1 MFNFEGLQILT
12 GHFIRDILKQ
22 IMGELAHPKK
32 KEIKGPWLL
41 NHDDFEALDLVIRSI
56 DNFLYDSWE
65 DTIIS
70 DIKKEHK
77 KILDKDLNRK
87 INEYKKDWKYD
98 KHTKECQ
105 ITSKDGTKLRG
116 DSISAILKHP
126 AINNLE
132 PKSLD
137 VYIGHGPYWEN
148 TFELKISKFYRG
160 ELSYDINCSHANN
173 LFEIQYNID
182 QWIDKRKPKRALKFW
197 SNYGDWFTFPL
208 IIPIIYIGIQSFSTT
223 YTTYQETIGL
233 EMFELAKE
241 GINETNR
248 DLALELLVKSQSGFR
263 PNDFVP
269 QEKSNDPIWIRIL
282 AVILFVFIAAIFRPK
297 TLIGLGKMKN
307 VLNVYK
313 IWIKLVLITL
323 PTVLVIA
330 PFWKTI
336 VKWFY

>member
-1 MFNFEGLQILT
+1 
-12 GHFIRDILKQ
+12 
-22 IMGELAHPKK
+22 
-32 KEIKGPWLL
+32 
-41 NHDDFEALDLVIRSI
+41 
-56 DNFLYDSWE
+56 
-65 DTIIS
+65 
-70 DIKKEHK
+70 
-77 KILDKDLNRK
+77 
-87 INEYKKDWKYD
+87 
-98 KHTKECQ
+98 
-105 ITSKDGTKLRG
+105 
-116 DSISAILKHP
+116 
-126 AINNLE
+126 
-132 PKSLD
+132 
-137 VYIGHGPYWEN
+137 
-148 TFELKISKFYRG
+148 
-160 ELSYDINCSHANN
+160 
-173 LFEIQYNID
+173 
-182 QWIDKRKPKRALKFW
+182 
-197 SNYGDWFTFPL
+197 
-208 IIPIIYIGIQSFSTT
+208 
-223 YTTYQETIGL
+223 
-233 EMFELAKE
+233 MFELAKE